1 MWNYRIIRRK
11 DKESG
16 EIYYSLNEVF
26 YNRDGSLMA
35 YSEHDE
41 IIGNTESEIESI
53 LEMMISDVKK
63 NRKILTERDFK
74 KDKKDERT

>member
-1 MWNYRIIRRK
+1 MSWNYRIMRRK
-11 DKESG
+11 CPETG

-26 YNRDGSLMA
+26 YNRDGTLMA

-41 IIGNTESEIESI
+41 IVGNTEGEIESI
-53 LEMMISDVKK
+53 LEMMMNDVKK

-74 KDKKDERT
+74 KGKKNE

>member
-1 MWNYRIIRRK
+1 MWNYRIMRRK
-11 DKESG
+11 DKETG

-63 NRKILTERDFK
+63 NRAVLTEKDFK
-74 KDKKDERT
+74 KDKKDE

>member
-1 MWNYRIIRRK
+1 MWNYRIMRRK

-26 YNRDGSLMA
+26 YNQDGSLMA

-41 IIGNTESEIESI
+41 IIGNTKGEIESI

-63 NRKILTERDFK
+63 NRAVLTEKDFK
-74 KDKKDERT
+74 KDKKDE

>member
-16 EIYYSLNEVF
+16 EVYYSLNEVF

-53 LEMMISDVKK
+53 LEMMISDIKK
-63 NRKILTERDFK
+63 NRKVLTERDFK
-74 KDKKDERT
+74 KGKKDE

>member
-1 MWNYRIIRRK
+1 MWNYRIMRRK

-16 EIYYSLNEVF
+16 EVYYSLNEVF

-41 IIGNTESEIESI
+41 IIGNTKGEIESI

-63 NRKILTERDFK
+63 NRAVLTEKDFK
-74 KDKKDERT
+74 KDKKDE